1 MDNSLL
7 AVRDINHKYI
17 VVESIHLFNSMHKGY
32 VKAMKCVKNQTTA
45 FDTDKVM
52 KQLEDHL
59 FEKYCIEDDPEIA
72 KIVEGGGVNAT
83 D

>member
-1 MDNSLL
+1 MTLIYWNNRWIKKVFIYLIRCIK
-7 AVRDINHKYI
+7 VM
-17 VVESIHLFNSMHKGY
+17 F
-32 VKAMKCVKNQTTA
+32 KAMKCVKNQTTA

-72 KIVEGGGVNAT
+72 KIVEGGGVE
-83 D
+83 

>member
-1 MDNSLL
+1 MRLIYVDLLEKQMD
-7 AVRDINHKYI
+7 K
-17 VVESIHLFNSMHKGY
+17 ESIHLFNSMHKGY

>member
-1 MDNSLL
+1 MTL
-7 AVRDINHKYI
+7 IYW
-17 VVESIHLFNSMHKGY
+17 
-32 VKAMKCVKNQTTA
+32 KNRWIKKVLIYLIRCIKVMLKHQTTA

>member
-1 MDNSLL
+1 MTLIYWKNRWIKKVFIYLIRCIK
-7 AVRDINHKYI
+7 VRS
-17 VVESIHLFNSMHKGY
+17 EGY

-72 KIVEGGGVNAT
+72 KIVEGGGVE
-83 D
+83 

>member
-1 MDNSLL
+1 MRLIDVDLLEKQMD
-7 AVRDINHKYI
+7 K
-17 VVESIHLFNSMHKGY
+17 ESTHLFNSMH
-32 VKAMKCVKNQTTA
+32 KCVKNQTTA

>member
-1 MDNSLL
+1 M
-7 AVRDINHKYI
+7 
-17 VVESIHLFNSMHKGY
+17 E
-32 VKAMKCVKNQTTA
+32 
-45 FDTDKVM
+45 
-52 KQLEDHL
+52 QLEDHL